1 MSPRCAAHS
10 EPLARRNLIDAKARI
25 RVIEPLELVMQVADA
40 AAAENRLVQHRAA
53 GALLDV
59 LPAAPSRYSTRFS
72 IWQQGGRKCHSAE
85 RDARVDC
92 GARRP
97 AACARRR
104 TPRGLRRI
112 GGSFRSRLPQSC
124 GTRRSPSTTSHD
136 AHVQR
141 SGNRKNTDDGLRCHV
156 PTSWVVQFLPS
167 PRDVSAC
174 KTPTDQRRLCPPP
187 QSGSPAEWLLHTS
200 RRVRLLRRQ
209 HLCNSGHPAP
219 TSIGNLGQDP

>member
-167 PRDVSAC
+167 PPVTSPLARLPLINEGFA
-174 KTPTDQRRLCPPP
+174 RRPNLVRQP
-187 QSGSPAEWLLHTS
+187 SGSCTRVGVSDYCGDNTCAIQDTLRQPA
-200 RRVRLLRRQ
+200 
-209 HLCNSGHPAP
+209 
-219 TSIGNLGQDP
+219 